1 MTADT
6 GLAPALVKNVMN
18 RIKKYSTVLFQSK
31 SRSTDEKRRTKKTP
45 SAPSQKHAGN
55 FSPGEAFSQ
64 NHGRPA
70 ERRRVRLPRCPP
82 VAQKSSVSAEHTAF
96 CQCSLL
102 QKCGRPRAFPSPCSA
117 ASSPSRK
124 PASPPVTHP
133 ALRARPQT
141 FRRSA
146 PRLFPKRASF
156 SGACAAP
163 FPERTGLPSPT
174 AQKKQRLP
182 ASALPFQG
190 RLRPQHFGSL
200 RRLLFYLHIPDS
212 LNIRLTTA

>member
-117 ASSPSRK
+117 ASSPCRK
-124 PASPPVTHP
+124 PASPPLTHP
-133 ALRARPQT
+133 AFRAPPQT

-163 FPERTGLPSPT
+163 FPERTGASEPDG
-174 AQKKQRLP
+174 AKKT
-182 ASALPFQG
+182 ASA
-190 RLRPQHFGSL
+190 RLRAPFSGPFAPATF
-200 RRLLFYLHIPDS
+200 RLFTKIAFLPTYT
-212 LNIRLTTA
+212 R

>member
-133 ALRARPQT
+133 PAQRPAF
-141 FRRSA
+141 FRSGQASPEPAPRHFRSA
-146 PRLFPKRASF
+146 Q
-156 SGACAAP
+156 
-163 FPERTGLPSPT
+163 GLPSPT
-174 AQKKQRLP
+174 AQKNSVCPPPRSLFR
-182 ASALPFQG
+182 AVCARNISALYEDCFFTYIYP
-190 RLRPQHFGSL
+190 
-200 RRLLFYLHIPDS
+200 IV
-212 LNIRLTTA
+212 

>member
-1 MTADT
+1 
-6 GLAPALVKNVMN
+6 MN

-124 PASPPVTHP
+124 PASPPASLTPPLSAPSFSEAGKLLRSLRRAISGAHRGF
-133 ALRARPQT
+133 RAR
-141 FRRSA
+141 RR
-146 PRLFPKRASF
+146 
-156 SGACAAP
+156 
-163 FPERTGLPSPT
+163 
-174 AQKKQRLP
+174 KKQRLP

>member
-1 MTADT
+1 
-6 GLAPALVKNVMN
+6 MN

-102 QKCGRPRAFPSPCSA
+102 QKCGRPRAFPSPCFA

-124 PASPPVTHP
+124 PASPPASLP
-133 ALRARPQT
+133 PP
-141 FRRSA
+141 RSA

-163 FPERTGLPSPT
+163 FPERTGASEPDGAKNSVCPHPRSLFR
-174 AQKKQRLP
+174 AVCARNI
-182 ASALPFQG
+182 SALYEDCFFTYIYP
-190 RLRPQHFGSL
+190 
-200 RRLLFYLHIPDS
+200 IV
-212 LNIRLTTA
+212 